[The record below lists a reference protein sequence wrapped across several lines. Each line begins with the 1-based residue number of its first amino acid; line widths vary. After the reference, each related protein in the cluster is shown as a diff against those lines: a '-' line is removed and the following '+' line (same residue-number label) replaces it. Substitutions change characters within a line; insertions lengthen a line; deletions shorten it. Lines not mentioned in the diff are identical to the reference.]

1 MGAPP
6 YLPMHG
12 LWPDR
17 TRVLEV
23 ISNTPPAGLVG
34 VIMIPWLNTVGG
46 RRQSRRRCAE
56 ATVTVALAP
65 QPPGG
70 AHTGRCIVSFSGSVG
85 ARPALL
91 TDAGFSADCVI
102 IAAAPARR
110 PRGLDGVSAP
120 ARASSSGPQSTGT
133 PLPRRRPR
141 VRPRLAGG
149 AGIAC
154 RGRPHRPDADHGR
167 RRPRN
172 RHDG

>member
-1 MGAPP
+1 
-6 YLPMHG
+6 
-12 LWPDR
+12 
-17 TRVLEV
+17 
-23 ISNTPPAGLVG
+23 
-34 VIMIPWLNTVGG
+34 MIPWLNTVGG

-120 ARASSSGPQSTGT
+120 ARASST
-133 PLPRRRPR
+133 PSRLPPAPR
-141 VRPRLAGG
+141 LSPTLAGG
-149 AGIAC
+149 GWPAARALLAEAVRIA
-154 RGRPHRPDADHGR
+154 RMQTTADAVRATATMGESSRVPGDDR
-167 RRPRN
+167 
-172 RHDG
+172 DS